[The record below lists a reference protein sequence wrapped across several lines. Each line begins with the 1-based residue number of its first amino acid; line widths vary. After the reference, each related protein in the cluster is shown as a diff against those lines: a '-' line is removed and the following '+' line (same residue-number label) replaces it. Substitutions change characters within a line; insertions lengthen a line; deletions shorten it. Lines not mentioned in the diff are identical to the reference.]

1 MGPAP
6 ERQEEVDR
14 RLARFARTRHARDLW
29 PDVSVSAFR
38 AAEVELARVA
48 AAVLSDAPSP
58 ESLRS
63 PAWPGAR
70 ALGVAAFVGGVGA
83 LIGLWCENGRVVAE
97 PAVAMLF
104 ATHLDHGRRRAT
116 RLRIELERVIT
127 ALAERGVDVWVL
139 KGMHTGY
146 RYFPEPGVRCS
157 ADVDL
162 LVSPDD
168 WVTACAVLS
177 GLGLVEKKHPGQPRD
192 SAWSPPLSQRVPTLQ
207 YAHVDGPWSFDLH
220 QSLDRLP
227 FEGLET
233 GLGVPD
239 ASAGEVSK
247 EFGPSIRILSQP
259 LLLAYLALHASSH
272 FYGITLVRL
281 IELVLV
287 AQRDFAGRP
296 DRWEAFGDLIA
307 RTGSARFVFPA
318 LDLAERL
325 VPGSI
330 DPHVLSGIAEATPW
344 RLRRLV
350 RRMTP
355 ATAPRLH
362 PYPALRERFVW
373 LASSRDVLAA
383 VLWLAWPRDGE
394 KRIAPSK
401 VVGAQWRRV
410 RRALRRIVQARLPK
424 V

>member
-1 MGPAP
+1 
-6 ERQEEVDR
+6 
-14 RLARFARTRHARDLW
+14 
-29 PDVSVSAFR
+29 VSAFR
-38 AAEVELARVA
+38 AAEVELGRVA

-104 ATHLDHGRRRAT
+104 ATHLDHGRRRAA
-116 RLRIELERVIT
+116 RLRVELERVVT

-168 WVTACAVLS
+168 WATACAVLG
-177 GLGLVEKKHPGQPRD
+177 GLGLVEKKHPSQPRD
-192 SAWSPPLSQRVPTLQ
+192 SAWSPPLSQPVPTLQ

-247 EFGPSIRILSQP
+247 EFGPSIHVLSQP

-287 AQRDFAGRP
+287 AQRDFAGHP
-296 DRWEAFGDLIA
+296 ERWRAFGDLIA

-330 DPHVLSGIAEATPW
+330 DARVLSDIAEATPW

-362 PYPALRERFVW
+362 PYPAIRERFVW
-373 LASSRDVLAA
+373 LASPREMVAA
-383 VLWLAWPRDGE
+383 LLWLMWPREGE
-394 KRIAPSK
+394 KLVAPHK
-401 VVGAQWRRV
+401 AVAAQWRRV
-410 RRALRRIVQARLPK
+410 RRAVHRIVQARVPK

>member
-1 MGPAP
+1 VAP
-6 ERQEEVDR
+6 ERQEEIDR
-14 RLARFARTRHARDLW
+14 RLALFARTRHARDLW

-48 AAVLSDAPSP
+48 AAVLSGAPSP
-58 ESLRS
+58 VSLQS
-63 PAWPGAR
+63 PAWPGTP

-83 LIGLWCENGRVVAE
+83 LIGFWCESGRVAAE

-116 RLRIELERVIT
+116 RLRLELERVVT

-146 RYFPEPGVRCS
+146 RYFPEPGVRCT

-168 WVTACAVLS
+168 WGAACSVLS
-177 GLGLVEKKHPGQPRD
+177 GLGLVEKKHPSQPRD
-192 SAWSPPLSQRVPTLQ
+192 SAWAPPRLQPVPTLQ
-207 YAHVDGPWSFDLH
+207 YVHVDAPWSFDLH

-239 ASAGEVSK
+239 ASAGEVSE
-247 EFGPSIRILSQP
+247 EFGPAIRVLAQP
-259 LLLAYLALHASSH
+259 LLLTYLALHASSH

-287 AQRDFAGRP
+287 AQRDFAGHP
-296 DRWEAFGDLIA
+296 DRWEAFGDLVV
-307 RTGSARFVFPA
+307 RTGSSRFVFPA

-330 DPHVLSGIAEATPW
+330 DERVLSGIAGAAPW

-373 LASSRDVLAA
+373 LGSSREVLAA
-383 VLWLAWPRDGE
+383 LLWLAWPRDGE
-394 KRIAPSK
+394 KLVAPSN
-401 VVGAQWRRV
+401 VLGAQWRRV
-410 RRALRRIVQARLPK
+410 RRALRRMVQARLPK
-424 V
+424 I